1 MSERTVITQ
10 AIPASG
16 SLWLG
21 CRSSE
26 HVRGSVPGEVELY
39 LFRMWADLSSHGA
52 CEDGSL
58 VGWNARDWG
67 LTSARAGRRDPDLQ
81 CGETDGC
88 SVLTETFT
96 KLLNTNFH
104 CLSTS
109 SFSGTGVCDRDRWQ
123 SG

>member
-1 MSERTVITQ
+1 MSERTVVAQ

-21 CRSSE
+21 CRSWEHAPGSE
-26 HVRGSVPGEVELY
+26 PGEVELY
-39 LFRMWADLSSHGA
+39 LFRMWADVSSHGP

-58 VGWNARDWG
+58 VGWNARYWG

-96 KLLNTNFH
+96 KLPNTNVH
-104 CLSTS
+104 CFSIS
-109 SFSGTGVCDRDRWQ
+109 SFSGTGACARNQWE